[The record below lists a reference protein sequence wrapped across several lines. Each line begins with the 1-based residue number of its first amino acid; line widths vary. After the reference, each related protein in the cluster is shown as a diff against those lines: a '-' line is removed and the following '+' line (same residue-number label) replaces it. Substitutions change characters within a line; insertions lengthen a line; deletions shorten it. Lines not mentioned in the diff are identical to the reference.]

1 MISYVRNNKPWTE
14 GTIARF
20 KEEVASKSIERR
32 QMICEIETARL
43 VVIAADAAA
52 LKSME
57 AARKKADL
65 ILAKQN
71 PKKRLIHSVI
81 RRRTKAD

>member
-1 MISYVRNNKPWTE
+1 
-14 GTIARF
+14 
-20 KEEVASKSIERR
+20 
-32 QMICEIETARL
+32 MICEIETARL
-43 VVIAADAAA
+43 VVIAADASA